1 MEVLDGT
8 KYETS
13 GDCAI
18 EISSQEFREALNQSG
33 VET

>member
-1 MEVLDGT
+1 MKVLDGT

-13 GDCAI
+13 GDGAI
-18 EISSQEFREALNQSG
+18 EISSQEFREALNLSG